1 MAIII
6 LAVFFSTLL
15 LAFAGTGRYG
25 LRQSAVYAAT
35 VYTLCLFFA
44 TELFSVWNILI
55 FEVLLAFWAGLT
67 IVSGLYLY
75 FYGNRQVVLQTLNAS
90 WARVRVSRA
99 LWAVA
104 LVWIIILAIALVY
117 PPNTWDSIVYH
128 MPRIASWSQQ
138 GSIDFFPTAVLKQL
152 HQPPLAE
159 WNILHLQILSGGD
172 RFATTVQWIALVGCG
187 VAASLIA
194 KELKQSFPV
203 QVLALVIA
211 TTLPMGLLQAASTKN
226 DLVVSFWLL
235 AFALF
240 ALQYLRKPTVGRMS
254 FCGLALGFALLTKG
268 TAYAVAPPL
277 AAMLLLY
284 GIIHT
289 QGARPRMKLA
299 SAVVVILAI
308 ALLLN
313 SSHWARNW
321 ALFRHPWPPSDPGDL
336 NAAVSVPVVWA
347 NLVRHAAL
355 HLGVPSDRINAIT
368 LDVVHGILGDLI
380 AVPEATF
387 RDQRLSITFSKSEHD
402 AGNFL
407 HFWALVISLVGI
419 VLFRRRLQFST
430 PTVCLALAV
439 ILGMI
444 FYSSLLKWDP
454 WASRRHT
461 TLFMLGAPVAA
472 IFVSSLGAGMSGHF
486 TKIFLIMS
494 VPWIFFNET
503 RPIYS
508 EHRPSI
514 FSVDRIEAYFY
525 YNPEYFHP
533 YVDAVD
539 YLKEHKPK
547 EIGIHHQYEY
557 PLGVLMKERLKNM
570 PRLEHVDI
578 ENASRKLRDV
588 DYTPHYILSRR
599 ESFENLGGVSYRIVW
614 ISPEVIVSAR
624 ADIASEMVGEMF
636 AGDTLAIES
645 NYDVYVRDN
654 VLLYVKEPCSQEDV
668 EPTFFVHV
676 VPVDVDDL
684 SNHRRRYGADN
695 LDFRFEAHGWRS
707 GDRCLAARRLPT
719 YAIRHVET
727 GQYGPG
733 GGRLWAGSISFDG
746 EPETG

>member
-1 MAIII
+1 MR
-6 LAVFFSTLL
+6 L
-15 LAFAGTGRYG
+15 GH
-25 LRQSAVYAAT
+25 
-35 VYTLCLFFA
+35 
-44 TELFSVWNILI
+44 E
-55 FEVLLAFWAGLT
+55 
-67 IVSGLYLY
+67 SG
-75 FYGNRQVVLQTLNAS
+75 
-90 WARVRVSRA
+90 VSRA
-99 LWAVA
+99 LWAVV
-104 LVWIIILAIALVY
+104 LVWSVVLAIAVIY
-117 PPNTWDSIVYH
+117 PPNTWDSIIYH
-128 MPRIASWSQQ
+128 MPRVASWIQQ
-138 GSIDFFPTAVLKQL
+138 GSINFFPTATLKQL

-172 RFATTVQWIALVGCG
+172 RFANTVQWIALVGCG

-321 ALFRHPWPPSDPGDL
+321 GLFRHPWPPSDPGDL
-336 NAAVSVPVVWA
+336 NAEVNIPIVWS

-355 HLGVPSDRINAIT
+355 HLGVPSDQMNAIT
-368 LDVVHGILGDLI
+368 LDVLRGVLGDLI
-380 AVPEATF
+380 GIPGATY
-387 RDQRLSITFSKSEHD
+387 RNESLHIAFSKSEHN

-407 HFWALVISLVGI
+407 HFWVLAVSLLGI
-419 VLFRRRLQFST
+419 VLFGRRFQFST
-430 PTVCLALAV
+430 PTVYLALAIV
-439 ILGMI
+439 LGAL
-444 FYSSLLKWDP
+444 FYSSILRWDP

-461 TLFMLGAPVAA
+461 TLFMLGAPIAA

-494 VPWIFFNET
+494 VPWVFFNET

-508 EHRPSI
+508 DDGRSI
-514 FSVDRIEAYFY
+514 FSVNRTEAYFY
-525 YNPEYFHP
+525 NIDKHFQP
-533 YVDAVD
+533 YVDVVD
-539 YLKEHKPK
+539 YLKEHSPR
-547 EIGIHHQYEY
+547 EIGIRHQYEY
-557 PLGVLMKERLKNM
+557 PLRVLMREKLKNM
-570 PRLEHVDI
+570 PRIEHVEVGNI
-578 ENASRKLRDV
+578 SRKLRAG
-588 DYTPHYILSRR
+588 DYTPQYIISTNDVI
-599 ESFENLGGVSYRIVW
+599 ETLGGVSYRIVR
-614 ISPEVIVSAR
+614 IAPKAIVSAR
-624 ADIASEMVGEMF
+624 EDLASRLVDEMF
-636 AGDTLAIES
+636 EDDILAIES

-654 VLLYVKEPCSQEDV
+654 ALLYVKEPCSREDV

-676 VPVDVDDL
+676 VPVDVNNLPD
-684 SNHRRRYGADN
+684 HRRRYGADN

-707 GDRCLAARRLPT
+707 GARCLAARRLPT

-733 GGRLWAGSISFDG
+733 GGRLWVGNIPFDG